1 MMNQP
6 TDSDRLA
13 RQNYIE
19 REDAL
24 LCAIHPDD
32 LGILL
37 NSPAYSAA
45 AHG

>member
-1 MMNQP
+1 MDQS

-19 REDAL
+19 PEDAL
-24 LCAIHPDD
+24 LCAIHPDN

-37 NSPAYSAA
+37 NSPTSTA